1 MQNEW
6 TLVDLITKLT
16 ESILFLGPR
25 RYHEGLGN
33 VTPHD
38 PHTERHLEIIRS
50 RKEIKSKTLA
60 ARIIRPAWSG
70 GIAYKVSDIF
80 DGSITHYHGLHTVAL
95 HNKYKG
101 GET

>member
-6 TLVDLITKLT
+6 TLADLITELT
-16 ESILFLGPR
+16 ERTLFLGPR

-38 PHTERHLEIIRS
+38 LYTGRHLEIIRS

-60 ARIIRPAWSG
+60 ACIIRLAWSE
-70 GIAYKVSDIF
+70 GIAYEVSNIF
-80 DGSITHYHGLHTVAL
+80 DVPITHLHGLHTVAL

-101 GET
+101 GKT